1 MKTKM
6 LMLILT
12 CALLD
17 VISFSAQ
24 ATTVHLGAW
33 SKHTN
38 PVKEVVN
45 EKHDLIAIEHNG
57 YAIAHYKN
65 SFDHKVFAVA
75 KRVEL
80 YDNHNIEVAIYL
92 GAMHIDGETPYTN
105 CFYRKV
111 HRANVSTTSV
121 CAVYAPELVYKKY
134 KTRVTFKVLGDAI
147 AVGPSWEF

>member
-1 MKTKM
+1 MKTKI

-17 VISFSAQ
+17 VISFKAQ

-33 SKHTN
+33 SKHVN
-38 PVKEVVN
+38 PAKEVVN

-57 YAIAHYKN
+57 YAIARYKN
-65 SFDHKVFAVA
+65 SFNHEVYAVA

-92 GAMHIDGETPYTN
+92 GAMAIEGNSGYTN
-105 CFYRKV
+105 CFYEKPHAHSV
-111 HRANVSTTSV
+111 TSV
-121 CAVYAPELVYKKY
+121 CPVYAPELVYKKY
-134 KTRVTFKVLGDAI
+134 KTRVTFKILGDAI